1 MRAYKFV
8 LPAVLLI
15 TTALTVALAAER
27 TSLKRSEV
35 RQIKNKL
42 VAVLNAL
49 GNSPPGYVKEDES
62 FNLPSDTY
70 TVRKTAK
77 FRPAFASVS
86 RKFVGDSGK
95 LGASKEVLEKEMQA
109 KINAAMGRG
118 DFASIQGL
126 TMEYR
131 QKMMAVQSARDKAR
145 KLVPIELR
153 VRSNVTTSTKIDPD
167 GVLFESPGVIAL
179 KFKRNRRGQSKVEVY
194 FDPVSLKN
202 TEELSKLVFRHPREG
217 VGRKSIV
224 LNFRI
229 TVTGPPNLIE
239 AWAKKFDTKAILR
252 QIDGG

>member
-8 LPAVLLI
+8 FPAVLLI
-15 TTALTVALAAER
+15 ATALTVALAAER

-62 FNLPSDTY
+62 FNLPTDIY
-70 TVRKTAK
+70 TVGKTAK

-86 RKFVGDSGK
+86 RNFVGDPGK
-95 LGASKEVLEKEMQA
+95 GGASKKELEQEMQA
-109 KINAAMGRG
+109 RINAAMAKG
-118 DFASIQGL
+118 DFASIQSL

-131 QKMMAVQSARDKAR
+131 QKMMAVQSAIDSAR
-145 KLVPIELR
+145 KMVPIEVR
-153 VRSNVTTSTKIDPD
+153 VRCNVTTSAKIDPD

-179 KFKRNRRGQSKVEVY
+179 KFKQNRRGQSKVEVY

-202 TEELSKLVFRHPREG
+202 TEELSKLVFRHPRKG

-229 TVTGPPNLIE
+229 TVRGPPNLVE

>member
-8 LPAVLLI
+8 FPAVLLI
-15 TTALTVALAAER
+15 ATALTVALAAER

-62 FNLPSDTY
+62 FNLPTDIY
-70 TVRKTAK
+70 TVGKTAK

-86 RKFVGDSGK
+86 RNFVGDPGK
-95 LGASKEVLEKEMQA
+95 GGASKKELQKEMQA
-109 KINAAMGRG
+109 RINAAMAKG
-118 DFASIQGL
+118 DFASIQSL

-131 QKMMAVQSARDKAR
+131 QKMMAVQSAIDSAR
-145 KLVPIELR
+145 KMVPIEVR
-153 VRSNVTTSTKIDPD
+153 VRCNVTTSAKIDPD

-179 KFKRNRRGQSKVEVY
+179 KFKQNRRGQSKVEVY

-202 TEELSKLVFRHPREG
+202 TEELSKLVFRHPRKG

-229 TVTGPPNLIE
+229 TVRGPPNLVE